1 MRIYPAI
8 DILNSKAVRLTQGHR
23 DQATVYGEPI
33 EMAAKWVSQGA
44 EWLHVVDLDGA
55 FEGKPK
61 NLNLLRD
68 MARAV
73 PNAKIQ
79 VGGGIRSMSI
89 VESLLDA
96 GIQRVVLGTAAVHDQ
111 EFVKNV
117 IEMQPHNVA
126 IGIDARDGKVQV
138 AGWTEASELGAI
150 ELARKLQ
157 DIGARL
163 VIYTDISR
171 DGVLKGPNVE
181 ATREMLEHTEVA
193 VIASGGVSS
202 VADVR
207 HLSEIDHWRLDGVII
222 GKALY
227 EGLITVEEA
236 MANAR

>member
-8 DILNSKAVRLTQGHR
+8 DILNSKAVRLTQGR
-23 DQATVYGEPI
+23 KDQATVYGDPI
-33 EMAAKWVSQGA
+33 EMAAKWVGKGA

-79 VGGGIRSMSI
+79 LGGGIRSMSI

-138 AGWTEASELGAI
+138 AGWTEGSELGAI

-171 DGVLKGPNVE
+171 DGVLQGPNVQ

-227 EGLITVEEA
+227 EGLLTVEEA

>member
-1 MRIYPAI
+1 MRVYPAI
-8 DILNSKAVRLTQGHR
+8 DILNGKAVRLTQGR
-23 DQATVYGEPI
+23 KDQATVYGDPI
-33 EMAAKWVSQGA
+33 EMATKWVSKGA
-44 EWLHVVDLDGA
+44 DWLHVVDLDGA

-61 NLNLLRD
+61 DINLLRD

-79 VGGGIRSMSI
+79 VGGGIRSMSV

-96 GIQRVVLGTAAVHDQ
+96 GIQRVVLGTAAVRDQ
-111 EFVKNV
+111 DFVKNA
-117 IEMQPHNVA
+117 IELQPHNVA

-171 DGVLKGPNVE
+171 DGVLQGPNVE
-181 ATREMLEHTEVA
+181 ATREMLEHTELA

-227 EGLITVEEA
+227 EGLVTVEEA

>member
-23 DQATVYGEPI
+23 DQATVYGDPI
-33 EMAAKWVSQGA
+33 EMAAKWVSKGA
-44 EWLHVVDLDGA
+44 DWLHVVDLDGA
-55 FEGKPK
+55 FEGKPR

-111 EFVKNV
+111 EFVKNA

>member
-8 DILNSKAVRLTQGHR
+8 DILNSKAVRLTQGR
-23 DQATVYGEPI
+23 KDQATVYGDPI
-33 EMAAKWVSQGA
+33 EMATKWVSKGA
-44 EWLHVVDLDGA
+44 DWLHVVDLDGA

-79 VGGGIRSMSI
+79 VGGGIRSMSV

-96 GIQRVVLGTAAVHDQ
+96 GIQRVVLGTAAVRDQ
-111 EFVKNV
+111 DFVKNA
-117 IEMQPHNVA
+117 IELQPHNVA

-171 DGVLKGPNVE
+171 DGVLQGPNVE
-181 ATREMLEHTEVA
+181 ATREMLEHTELA

-227 EGLITVEEA
+227 EGLVTVEEA

>member
-111 EFVKNV
+111 AFVKNA
-117 IEMQPHNVA
+117 IELQPHNVA
-126 IGIDARDGKVQV
+126 IGIDAREGKVQV

-150 ELARKLQ
+150 ELAQKLQ